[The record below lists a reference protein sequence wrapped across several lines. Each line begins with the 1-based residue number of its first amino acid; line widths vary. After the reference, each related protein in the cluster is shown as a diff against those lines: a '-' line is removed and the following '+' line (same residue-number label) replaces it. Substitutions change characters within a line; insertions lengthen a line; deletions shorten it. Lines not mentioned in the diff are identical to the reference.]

1 MLNVSPK
8 TLKILAA
15 ILWYIGVYMLLTK
28 GWELA
33 RNAQDLEPAKMG
45 QAISI
50 VTGIMVGMIKTRY
63 IFIRSCKKNMAR
75 IDALD
80 SPKLWQFYRYQF
92 FIALVV
98 MILAGSF
105 LSRVSQGNYT
115 FLVAVAILDISIGS
129 ALLFSSWIFWKQGVF
144 SYNSNWTS

>member
-1 MLNVSPK
+1 MLSVSHR

-33 RNAQDLEPAKMG
+33 KTAQDLEPAKLG
-45 QAISI
+45 QSISWIAGII
-50 VTGIMVGMIKTRY
+50 VGIIKTRF

-92 FIALVV
+92 FIALVM
-98 MILAGSF
+98 MILLGSF
-105 LSRVSQGNYT
+105 LSRASQGNYV
-115 FLVAVAILDISIGS
+115 FLVSVATLDISIGS

-144 SYNSNWTS
+144 SFK

>member
-1 MLNVSPK
+1 MLSVSHR

-33 RNAQDLEPAKMG
+33 KTAQDLEPAKLG
-45 QAISI
+45 QSISWIAGII
-50 VTGIMVGMIKTRY
+50 VGIIKTRF

-92 FIALVV
+92 FIALVM
-98 MILAGSF
+98 MILLGSF
-105 LSRVSQGNYT
+105 LSRASQGNYV
-115 FLVAVAILDISIGS
+115 FLVSVATLDISIGS
-129 ALLFSSWIFWKQGVF
+129 ALLFSSLIFWKQGVF
-144 SYNSNWTS
+144 SFK